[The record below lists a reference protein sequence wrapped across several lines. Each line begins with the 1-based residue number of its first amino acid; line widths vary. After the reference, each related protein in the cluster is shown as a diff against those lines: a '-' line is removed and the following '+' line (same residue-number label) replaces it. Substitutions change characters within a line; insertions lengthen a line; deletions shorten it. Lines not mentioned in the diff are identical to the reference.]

1 MIRFGNWNF
10 MGLYYIDLSVLDIS
24 VVVEIKI
31 NLGGLGEWGE
41 KIWFLYF
48 LYFGLLFYKKE
59 VCW

>member
-1 MIRFGNWNF
+1 

-48 LYFGLLFYKKE
+48 LYFGLLFYKKKS
-59 VCW
+59 VLIRFWCL

>member
-1 MIRFGNWNF
+1 

-59 VCW
+59 VCR

>member
-1 MIRFGNWNF
+1 

-48 LYFGLLFYKKE
+48 LYFGLLFY
-59 VCW
+59 